1 MYEVYI
7 DIDPEVCPYC
17 GKFEKVY
24 FINAWVKEEGIFTE
38 EYYCTN
44 CRKNYHVDHNIT
56 NPRYRTN

>member
-7 DIDPEVCPYC
+7 EIDPEVCPYC
-17 GKFEKVY
+17 GKFEKVC

-38 EYYCTN
+38 SYYCSN
-44 CRKNYHVDHNIT
+44 CDKEYHVDYNIT